1 MGLLSMAWA
10 YRKGKRTAARRHR
23 AELDSIEDDFDEMT
37 DVCIHCGNLRMQHD
51 ANGRCP
57 RYD

>member
-10 YRKGKRTAARRHR
+10 YRKGRR
-23 AELDSIEDDFDEMT
+23 AEQRRRRAEDAALEDELDELT
-37 DVCIHCGNLRMQHD
+37 DVCTNCGSLRMQHD
-51 ANGRCP
+51 AAGRCP

>member
-10 YRKGKRTAARRHR
+10 YRKGKRKAARLHR
-23 AELDSIEDDFDEMT
+23 AELDALDDEYDELT
-37 DVCIHCGNLRMQHD
+37 DVCTNCGNLRMQHD